1 MKRNIVLAFFVA
13 LALPFALNAQQAGKA
28 WTLQECI
35 DHALKNNIQVK
46 QSELNAELSKA
57 LLTQSQAGLLPSLN
71 GNVSHNYNFGRTIDP
86 FTNQFATD
94 RVLSQNFSLS
104 SSVTIFS
111 GLQQINAIR
120 QSKFEYLASRY
131 DVDKMRNDIAM
142 NIALAYLQVLFS
154 EELVDVT
161 QAQVTVTEAQVERT
175 NKLVEAGSLARGSLL
190 DIQAQLATEELNLA
204 NAQNQL
210 DLSYLSLMQLLEL
223 QWTPE
228 FKIVKPQLD
237 IPAGTV
243 IASSPNAIYNTA
255 LAIQPEIKSAEFRM
269 QSSKKGLA
277 VARGGISPRVVFSG
291 SVGTGYSGAARR
303 LLGDPVLAGYDTT
316 GYTSGGDYVLTPN
329 FITNFETT
337 PFSQQVNDNFNQSFG
352 VFITIPIFNGL
363 QTKTSITRAKISMQN
378 AEYSLQLAK
387 NQLQKNVQQAYAD
400 ASAGLKKY
408 LAAQKAVDAME
419 EAFKYTQQR
428 YDVGLVNTIEY
439 NTSKNN
445 LTKAK
450 SDLLQ
455 AKYDYVFRTKVL
467 DFYQG
472 KPLAF

>member
-1 MKRNIVLAFFVA
+1 MKKNIAIAILFAFTFP
-13 LALPFALNAQQAGKA
+13 LLSNAQEPVKA

-35 DHALKNNIQVK
+35 EYALKNNIQVK
-46 QSELNAELSKA
+46 QTELNAELSKA
-57 LLTQSQAGLLPSLN
+57 VLTQSQAALLPSVN
-71 GNVSHNYNFGRTIDP
+71 GNVAHNYNFGRTIDP

-104 SSVTIFS
+104 SSMTIFS
-111 GLQQINAIR
+111 GLQQINNI
-120 QSKFEYLASRY
+120 QQNKFEYLASRY

-142 NIALAYLQVLFS
+142 NIALAYLQVLFNQ
-154 EELVDVT
+154 ELVEVAK
-161 QAQVTVTEAQVERT
+161 AQVEVTEAQVERT
-175 NKLVEAGSLARGSLL
+175 EKLVDAGSLARGSLL
-190 DIQAQLATEELNLA
+190 DIQAQLANEELNLA

-210 DLSYLSLMQLLEL
+210 DLSYLSLTQLLEL

-228 FKIVKPQLD
+228 FRIVKPDLD

-243 IASSPNAIYNTA
+243 IASSSGAIYNTA
-255 LAIQPEIKSAEFRM
+255 VTILPEIKSAEFRM
-269 QSSKKGLA
+269 QSSQKGLS
-277 VARGGISPRVVFSG
+277 VARGGLSPRIVFSG

-303 LLGDPVLAGYDTT
+303 LLGDPVISGYDTT
-316 GYTSGGDYVLTPN
+316 GLTSGGDYVLTPS
-329 FITNFETT
+329 FTTNFETT
-337 PFSQQVNDNFNQSFG
+337 PFSDQVNDNFNQSFG

-363 QTKTSITRAKISMQN
+363 QTRTSITRAKISRQN

-408 LAAQKAVDAME
+408 LAAQKAVEAME

-428 YDVGLVNTIEY
+428 YDVGMVNTIEY

-445 LTKAK
+445 LTRAK

>member
-1 MKRNIVLAFFVA
+1 MKKNLYIVL
-13 LALPFALNAQQAGKA
+13 LLLGLPFSAFSQNAAKA
-28 WTLQECI
+28 WTLQDCI
-35 DHALKNNIQVK
+35 EYALKNNIQVK

-57 LLTQSQAGLLPSLN
+57 VLLQSEARLLPSLN
-71 GNVSHNYNFGRTIDP
+71 GNIAHNYNFGRTIDP

-94 RVLSQNFSLS
+94 RVLSQNFSVS
-104 SSVTIFS
+104 SSLTIFS

-120 QSKFEYLASRY
+120 QSKFDYLASRY
-131 DVDKMRNDIAM
+131 DVDKMRNDISM
-142 NIALAYLQVLFS
+142 NIALAYLQVLYS

-161 QAQVTVTEAQVERT
+161 KAQAEITEAQVERT
-175 NKLVEAGSLARGSLL
+175 KKLVEAGSLARGSLL
-190 DIQAQLATEELNLA
+190 EIQAQLATEELNLA

-210 DLSYLSLMQLLEL
+210 DLSYLSLAQLLDL

-228 FKIVKPQLD
+228 FRIVKPDLN
-237 IPAGTV
+237 IPAETV
-243 IASSPNAIYNTA
+243 IASTANDIFNAA
-255 LAIQPEIKSAEFRM
+255 LSIQPDIKSAEFRM
-269 QSSKKGLA
+269 KSSYKGLA
-277 VARGGISPRVVFSG
+277 VARGGISPRIVFSG
-291 SVGTGYSGAARR
+291 SVGTGYSGIAKR
-303 LLGDPVLAGYDTT
+303 LLGTPAFNGFDTI
-316 GYTSGGDYVLTPN
+316 GVTSGGDLVMTPSY
-329 FITNFETT
+329 TATFETT
-337 PFSQQVNDNFNQSFG
+337 PFSDQVNDNFNQSFG

-363 QTKTSITRAKISMQN
+363 QTKTNISRAKISMQN

-408 LAAQKAVDAME
+408 FAAQKAVDAME
-419 EAFKYTQQR
+419 ESFKYTQQR
-428 YDVGLVNTIEY
+428 YDVGMVNTIDY

-450 SDLLQ
+450 SDLVQ

-472 KPLAF
+472 KPLSF